1 MTESRW
7 SILLDGLAK
16 RALFWSPLR
25 SLVLYKYRYAFTPG
39 QLARLTLFAGEAARG
54 EGDFCEIGCYRGY
67 TTVLLNRHLDEV
79 APQKSYWAIDT
90 FGGFVADDVAHERQA
105 RGKTS
110 REEVRAFGK
119 FTVNSQRWFDRTMAL
134 NGITRVTSHAAA
146 VQDFVFPPE
155 ARFCFAL
162 IDVDLYRPTLVA
174 LEKLWPRMVPGG
186 IVVVDDCHEHH
197 AYDGSRQALEE
208 FVAARGLTFEVVEV
222 KLGVLRKPA

>member
-7 SILLDGLAK
+7 SVWLDGLAK

-25 SLVLYKYRYAFTPG
+25 SLLLHKYRYAFTPG
-39 QLARLTLFAGEAARG
+39 QLARLTSLAGEAAHA

-79 APQKSYWAIDT
+79 APQKRYWAIDT
-90 FGGFVADDVAHERQA
+90 FGGFVADDVAHEQQA

-110 REEVRAFGK
+110 REEGRALAK
-119 FTVNSQRWFDRTMAL
+119 FTINSQRWFDRTMAL

-146 VQDFVFPPE
+146 VQDFDFP
-155 ARFCFAL
+155 AGVRFCFAL
-162 IDVDLYRPTLVA
+162 VDVDLYRPTLAA
-174 LEKLWPRMVPGG
+174 LEKLWPLMSPGG

-208 FVAARGLTFEVVEV
+208 FCAARGLGFEMVET
-222 KLGVLRKPA
+222 KLGVLRKIA